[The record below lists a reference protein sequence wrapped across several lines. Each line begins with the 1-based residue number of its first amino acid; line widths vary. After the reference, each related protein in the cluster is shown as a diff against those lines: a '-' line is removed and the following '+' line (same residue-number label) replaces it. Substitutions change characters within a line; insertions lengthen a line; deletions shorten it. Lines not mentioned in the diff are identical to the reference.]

1 MEIRQGNRQEDDG
14 MNRAEERIAAL
25 ELALK
30 SSKGAQDEMG
40 QMLSEIAEVVRSRM
54 MSDTA
59 KVQEIGDLVRGWAGD
74 E

>member
-1 MEIRQGNRQEDDG
+1 